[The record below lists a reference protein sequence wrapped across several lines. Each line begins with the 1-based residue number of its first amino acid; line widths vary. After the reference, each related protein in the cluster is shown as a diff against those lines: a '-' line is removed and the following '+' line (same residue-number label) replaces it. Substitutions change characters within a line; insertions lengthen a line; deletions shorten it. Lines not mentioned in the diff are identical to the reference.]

1 MILFYLIFNKYSHL
15 YSATMKPILEKL
27 TTQEPRYSFVLQKD
41 EFDYYPTPWHYH
53 PEYELVLVVKSTGQ
67 RIVGDSMEDFED
79 GDLVFMGPNLPHVFN
94 NGPEY
99 YRGDPSLRAEAIV
112 IHFNDGFAGTGFFE
126 LPEMASVKK
135 LLTNS
140 RWGLKVLGR
149 TRDKIARGME
159 EMLSQTPSERLLH
172 LLGLLEAL
180 SISEEYR
187 MLASLGY
194 VQAEMQEDANR
205 LNKVYHHI
213 MSGFRMPITLA
224 EVAQVAN
231 LTPQSFCRFFK
242 SRTRKTFSQFLNEV
256 RIGYACK
263 LMAEEHLNISD
274 ICYQSGYNNLSN
286 FNRQFKRIVNKSP
299 MVYRKEYMLK

>member
-1 MILFYLIFNKYSHL
+1 
-15 YSATMKPILEKL
+15 MKPILEKL

-41 EFDYYPTPWHYH
+41 EFEYYPTPWHYH
-53 PEYELVLVVKSTGQ
+53 PEYELVLVVKSRGQ
-67 RIVGDSMEDFED
+67 RIVGDSMEDFQD

-94 NGPEY
+94 NSPEY
-99 YRGDPSLRAEAIV
+99 YQGNTELKAEAIV
-112 IHFNDGFAGTGFFE
+112 IHFNEGFAGEGFFD
-126 LPEMASVKK
+126 LPEMASIKK

-140 RWGLKVLGR
+140 KWGLKILGK
-149 TRDKIARGME
+149 TRDRIARWME
-159 EMLSQTPSERLLH
+159 EMLTQSPSRRLLQ
-172 LLGLLEAL
+172 LLQILEDL
-180 SISEEYR
+180 STSQQYR
-187 MLASLGY
+187 MLASFGY
-194 VQAEMQEDANR
+194 IQAEQQEDANR
-205 LNKVYHHI
+205 MNKVYQHI
-213 MSGFRMPITLA
+213 MSGFRMPITLN

-286 FNRQFKRIVNKSP
+286 FNRQFKRIVRKSP
-299 MVYRKEYMLK
+299 LMYRKEYLVK